1 MQKIYISGNHS
12 FIKRFTPGSWLQE
25 KEISRTKVGNQV
37 YTLSSSIATMR
48 INQALGI
55 GKQPNRLHP
64 LDEMKAKI
72 QPVENGFRVKSA
84 RALGKDILTVK
95 VHTGFD
101 PEKPYV
107 VEFGKGVSQA
117 LQNKLNVEL
126 PRSQEH
132 FASVAQAKAQE
143 VAQKLAQI
151 QQKHLEQQKARGE
164 ELGKN
169 SALEVT
175 KEAVKVLTPKVNNL
189 PNRKPRVAQRQQGQ
203 GIGNI

>member
-1 MQKIYISGNHS
+1 MQKINISGNHS

-25 KEISRTKVGNQV
+25 KEISRTKVGNQL
-37 YTLSSSIATMR
+37 YTLSSSIAAMR

-72 QPVENGFRVKSA
+72 QPVDNGFQVKSA
-84 RALGKDILTVK
+84 RALGKDVLTVK
-95 VHTGFD
+95 VPTGFD
-101 PEKPYV
+101 PGKPYV

-126 PRSQEH
+126 PKSQEH

-143 VAQKLAQI
+143 LLRESVNGQI
-151 QQKHLEQQKARGE
+151 IQLKAIEKWNGVMPVSMGDKGGGGFFDITSV
-164 ELGKN
+164 GK
-169 SALEVT
+169 
-175 KEAVKVLTPKVNNL
+175 
-189 PNRKPRVAQRQQGQ
+189 RK
-203 GIGNI
+203 